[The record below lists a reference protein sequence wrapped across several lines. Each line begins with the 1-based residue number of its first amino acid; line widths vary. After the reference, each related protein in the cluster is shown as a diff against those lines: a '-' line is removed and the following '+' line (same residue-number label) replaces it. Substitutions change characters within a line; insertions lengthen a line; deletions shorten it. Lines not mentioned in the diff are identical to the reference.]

1 MRAGSRPNGSAAC
14 DPFTTTGPFPPAVP
28 AESLM
33 VALGLLGDASEFT
46 TPGLVTT
53 GYDLRSSPTPSG
65 LKPTGLIP
73 PSGPAGPNCCPGTG
87 CSRPALG
94 SGSTSTSSAIAQLVS
109 ESPDISAATLA
120 LAVV

>member
-1 MRAGSRPNGSAAC
+1 
-14 DPFTTTGPFPPAVP
+14 
-28 AESLM
+28 M

-65 LKPTGLIP
+65 LKPTGLTP
-73 PSGPAGPNCCPGTG
+73 PSGPSGPKVCPPSG
-87 CSRPALG
+87 CNIPALG
-94 SGSTSTSSAIAQLVS
+94 SGSASTSSPIAQLVGDN
-109 ESPDISAATLA
+109 PDSIAARLA